1 MATIKDIA
9 TKAKVSITTVSRV
22 LNQDKNF
29 SVSDQT
35 RSKIFK
41 IAEELNY
48 ITPTNRPKKKD
59 NKAKI
64 NIGLV
69 YWYTTNEELNDPY
82 YFSIR
87 MGIENECSKKNIN
100 LENIY
105 LANDNFDSLTNLNLD
120 SIIVLGKYSQAIIEK
135 IYSLCPHLV
144 MVDHCSKHY
153 HIDVVIPDL
162 TSATNDIIE
171 YYFNKNLK
179 HIGLICGV
187 EQTSDGEEISDLRLT
202 AYRNEMVRRNV
213 FDANH
218 IYLGQFTADSGYDIM
233 SQIIKN
239 DELLDCYIVASD
251 SMAIGCLKALSENN
265 IRVPEVVS
273 LISYDNTP
281 LSQFTIPSLS
291 SVNTNTKLMAEAA
304 VTLLLERIETGR
316 DVAKKVIIPTQ
327 IIFRDSCI

>member
-9 TKAKVSITTVSRV
+9 NQANVSITTVSRV
-22 LNQDKNF
+22 LNQDQTFN
-29 SVSDQT
+29 VSDQT
-35 RSKIFK
+35 RLKIFK

-48 ITPTNRPKKKD
+48 RTPTNRLKKND

-87 MGIENECSKKNIN
+87 MGIENECSERNISI
-100 LENIY
+100 ENIY
-105 LANDNFDSLTNLNLD
+105 LAKDNFDHLANLNLD
-120 SIIVLGKYSQAIIEK
+120 SIIVLGKYSQAVMEK
-135 IYSLCPHLV
+135 MYSLYPHLV
-144 MVDHCSKHY
+144 IVDQWSKDY

-171 YYFNKNLK
+171 YYFNNNLK
-179 HIGLICGV
+179 KIGLICGV
-187 EQTSDGEEISDLRLT
+187 EKTCDGEEISDMRLS
-202 AYRNEMVRRNV
+202 AYRNEMYRRNA
-213 FDANH
+213 FDAKH
-218 IYLGQFTADSGYDIM
+218 IFLGQFTADSGYDIM
-233 SQIIKN
+233 TRIISN
-239 DELLDCYIVASD
+239 DELLEAYIVSSD

-265 IRVPEVVS
+265 IKVPDVVS

-281 LSQFTIPSLS
+281 LAQFTIPSLS

-304 VTLLLERIETGR
+304 VTLLLERVNTGR